1 MDKELL
7 SQISARVGKGT
18 PQAPSGRENP
28 FAFKRT
34 EPTPKGTGANEAQDP
49 AQKVA
54 DAIDDLSAH
63 VTDPDD
69 LNRLTEIQVE
79 VGEIADRAGK
89 EDGQSNPQPEGEM
102 A

>member
-7 SQISARVGKGT
+7 SQITSRVGKGG

-28 FAFKRT
+28 FTVKKT
-34 EPTPKGTGANEAQDP
+34 EPTPKAPGANEAQDP
-49 AQKVA
+49 SLKVA
-54 DAIDDLSAH
+54 DAIDELSAH

-79 VGEIADRAGK
+79 VGEIADRAS
-89 EDGQSNPQPEGEM
+89 QPTAPEGET